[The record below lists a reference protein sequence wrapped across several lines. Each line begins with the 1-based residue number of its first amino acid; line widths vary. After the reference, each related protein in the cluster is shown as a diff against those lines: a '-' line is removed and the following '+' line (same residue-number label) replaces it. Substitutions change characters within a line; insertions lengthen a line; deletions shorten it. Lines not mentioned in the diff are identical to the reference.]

1 MLSPEV
7 GPVLAVAAPI
17 AAALISAA
25 VAIGTTA
32 ATIATQPDIPKID
45 DVLAP
50 LEDDPGEARRQQKL
64 RASARLGS
72 QKTILAGGSAPER
85 STVGTPTLLGG

>member
-1 MLSPEV
+1 MSGAEPF
-7 GPVLAVAAPI
+7 I
-17 AAALISAA
+17 AAAA
-25 VAIGTTA
+25 VLASIGGTA
-32 ATIATQPDIPKID
+32 ATLATLPDAPKVD

-50 LEDDPGEARRQQKL
+50 VEEDPGEARRQQKL

-72 QKTILAGGSAPER
+72 QRTVLAGGEAPVR